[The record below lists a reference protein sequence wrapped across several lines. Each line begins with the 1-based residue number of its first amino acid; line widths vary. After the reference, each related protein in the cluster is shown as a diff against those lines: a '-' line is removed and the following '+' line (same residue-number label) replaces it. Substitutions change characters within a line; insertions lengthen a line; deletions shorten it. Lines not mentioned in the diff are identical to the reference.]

1 MLRDVGT
8 ESNSSEPDIRRRA
21 HQEKNGVGADRLADD
36 RPLSELAGVT
46 TERLWAST
54 ALLRLLT
61 LHISRGIERTAAPAP
76 IRETPMRILG
86 APGLLAKRPSDEATA
101 NPAQGHRESSDDL
114 RAARVRAGLLLV
126 LERVSHGF
134 DIQPFAML
142 PISVFGLDTL

>member
-8 ESNSSEPDIRRRA
+8 ESNSSEPDLRRRA

-61 LHISRGIERTAAPAP
+61 LYI
-76 IRETPMRILG
+76 
-86 APGLLAKRPSDEATA
+86 K
-101 NPAQGHRESSDDL
+101 
-114 RAARVRAGLLLV
+114 RAGLLLV

-134 DIQPFAML
+134 DIQPLAML

>member
-1 MLRDVGT
+1 MLRAVGT
-8 ESNSSEPDIRRRA
+8 ESNYSDPDLRRRD
-21 HQEKNGVGADRLADD
+21 HQETSGVGPERLADD
-36 RPLSELAGVT
+36 RRSSELAGVA

-61 LHISRGIERTAAPAP
+61 LYI
-76 IRETPMRILG
+76 
-86 APGLLAKRPSDEATA
+86 K
-101 NPAQGHRESSDDL
+101 
-114 RAARVRAGLLLV
+114 RAGLLLV